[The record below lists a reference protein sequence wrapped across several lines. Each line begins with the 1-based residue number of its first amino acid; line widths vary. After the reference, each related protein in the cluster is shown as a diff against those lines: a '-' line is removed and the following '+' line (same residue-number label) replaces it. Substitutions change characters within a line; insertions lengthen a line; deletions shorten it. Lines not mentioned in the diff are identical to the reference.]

1 MRTIDL
7 YRTLW
12 RYRFLI
18 VGLTAA
24 LVAVTWFVT
33 SRQQDEYEATTLV
46 RIQQEIRDPTEAFGS
61 LETGKRLAQV
71 YAKIVATDAIRERVA
86 ETAGIPVDQVHLS
99 ASPVDDLDLLAITAT
114 STDPRRAANAAN
126 AAPAS
131 LVAFI
136 QDTGTIREQVIT
148 VSDAQVPDS
157 PSAPRPKRNIAIA
170 LILGLIL
177 NSAFALAIAPLSD
190 RLPDPEEL
198 ESLTGYP
205 VLATI
210 PKLTR
215 REARP
220 TSGAG
225 PSTRA
230 PDEQP
235 RQERPPPQKRNVR
248 AVR

>member
-18 VGLTAA
+18 VGLTAV
-24 LVAVTWFVT
+24 LVVVTWYVT
-33 SRQQDEYEATTLV
+33 SRQDDEYEATALV
-46 RIQQEIRDPTEAFGS
+46 RIQQEVSDPTEVFNS
-61 LETGKRLAQV
+61 LETGKRLAQT
-71 YAKIVATDAIRERVA
+71 YAKIVATDAIKERVA
-86 ETAGIPVDQVHLS
+86 DRAGVSIDAVHLS
-99 ASPVDDLDLLAITAT
+99 ASPVDDLDLLTVTAT
-114 STDPRRAANAAN
+114 STDPKRAAAVAN
-126 AAPAS
+126 GVPSS

-136 QDTGTIREQVIT
+136 EDTGTAREQIIT
-148 VSDAQVPDS
+148 VNQAKVPDS

-198 ESLTGYP
+198 EALTGYP

-220 TSGAG
+220 TAGAG
-225 PSTRA
+225 PSARA
-230 PDEQP
+230 PDQQRP
-235 RQERPPPQKRNVR
+235 AGPPSQERNVR

>member
-24 LVAVTWFVT
+24 LVAVTWYVT
-33 SRQQDEYEATTLV
+33 SRQEDEFEATTLV

-86 ETAGIPVDQVHLS
+86 ETAGIPPEAVHLS
-99 ASPVDDLDLLAITAT
+99 AAPVDDLDLLAITA
-114 STDPRRAANAAN
+114 SSPDAKRAANVAN

-136 QDTGTIREQVIT
+136 EDTGTIREQIIT
-148 VSDAQVPDS
+148 VSQAEVPDT
-157 PSAPRPKRNIAIA
+157 PSSPRPKRNIAIA

-215 REARP
+215 RESRPTGGAGTSARP
-220 TSGAG
+220 
-225 PSTRA
+225 
-230 PDEQP
+230 PDPQRQP
-235 RQERPPPQKRNVR
+235 GGPPQQERNVR